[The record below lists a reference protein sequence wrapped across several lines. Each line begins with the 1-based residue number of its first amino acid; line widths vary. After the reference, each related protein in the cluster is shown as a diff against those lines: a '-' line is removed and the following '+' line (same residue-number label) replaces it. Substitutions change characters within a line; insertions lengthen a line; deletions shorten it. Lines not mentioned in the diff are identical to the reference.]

1 MSAVALDAVQDLKTI
16 LTANWN
22 SANTDSLTPRFQDN
36 LETYW
41 SQLDFGGTD
50 QLYIKA
56 DLESVDTQLYAS
68 SFFHKVGCTI
78 EVMTARV
85 TTPAAGRSHFNK
97 MLKETMRII
106 KANARYS
113 GYQKVTVNS
122 GKYRFANDKQIF
134 IGAVEVELWKVTT
147 S

>member
-1 MSAVALDAVQDLKTI
+1 MSAVGLDAVQDLKTM
-16 LTANWN
+16 LGGWN
-22 SANTDSLTPRFQDN
+22 NLNTDSKTPVLNDN

-56 DLESVDTQLYAS
+56 DLETVDTQLYAS
-68 SFFHKVGCTI
+68 AFFHKVGCTI

-85 TTPAAGRSHFNK
+85 TTPAAGRAHFNK
-97 MLKETMRII
+97 MLKETMRLI